1 MLHQERDT
9 DPDQQP
15 ETNPYFRPL
24 SLDQRSQRPPSQDQ
38 RSQRPP
44 SHDQRSQPPFA
55 QGQPPNQWP
64 QPPSK
69 KGKKS
74 KQGGQEQ
81 RQPSR
86 PRQQDQQ
93 SPGSADHFPLNA
105 ALPSSQSKPNQQ
117 RLKSQDPSSPPPVPS
132 TLPSG
137 QRTQNEQAPP
147 HGSSSPPNW
156 RQHPQRQG
164 QYQSGLTI
172 LPREHHHRHK
182 PLTWFLAVFCAIL
195 WVVIIVGGLIVLIVY
210 LVYRPRLPRFDI
222 SAATLNA
229 AYLDMG
235 YLLNADVTMLANFS
249 NPNRKVNVDFSYMYI
264 DLYYG
269 STLIATQY
277 VPPFYATRAQSK
289 FAYIHMVTSQVGI
302 PLVAARRLKK
312 QIEAE
317 GVQFQVKGYF
327 RARSTLGR
335 LLKYSYLLHTHCY
348 ILMSGPP
355 TGALIRSE
363 CRTKR

>member
-1 MLHQERDT
+1 MHQERDS

-15 ETNPYFRPL
+15 ETNPHF
-24 SLDQRSQRPPSQDQ
+24 RPPSQDQ
-38 RSQRPP
+38 RF
-44 SHDQRSQPPFA
+44 QPPFS

-64 QPPSK
+64 QQPRPK
-69 KGKKS
+69 RGKKS
-74 KQGGQEQ
+74 KQGGQEL
-81 RQPSR
+81 PLR

-93 SPGSADHFPLNA
+93 SPGSANHFPLNT
-105 ALPSSQSKPNQQ
+105 PSSQSKQHLNS
-117 RLKSQDPSSPPPVPS
+117 RDPSSPPHGPS
-132 TLPSG
+132 PLPSS
-137 QRTQNEQAPP
+137 QMTQNQQTQQP
-147 HGSSSPPNW
+147 GSSPPPNSW
-156 RQHPQRQG
+156 RQNLPFPPHHPNR
-164 QYQSGLTI
+164 
-172 LPREHHHRHK
+172 
-182 PLTWFLAVFCAIL
+182 PLNNSLVWFMAAFCAIL

-249 NPNRKVNVDFSYMYI
+249 NPNRKVNVHFSYMYI

-277 VPPFYATRAQSK
+277 VQPFYATRAQSK

-312 QIEAE
+312 QIEADA
-317 GVQFQVKGYF
+317 VQFQVKGYF

-335 LLKYSYLLHTHCY
+335 LLKYSYLLHTHCN
-348 ILMSGPP
+348 ILMTGPP

-363 CRTKR
+363 CKTKH

>member
-1 MLHQERDT
+1 M
-9 DPDQQP
+9 
-15 ETNPYFRPL
+15 
-24 SLDQRSQRPPSQDQ
+24 
-38 RSQRPP
+38 
-44 SHDQRSQPPFA
+44 
-55 QGQPPNQWP
+55 
-64 QPPSK
+64 
-69 KGKKS
+69 
-74 KQGGQEQ
+74 
-81 RQPSR
+81 
-86 PRQQDQQ
+86 
-93 SPGSADHFPLNA
+93 
-105 ALPSSQSKPNQQ
+105 
-117 RLKSQDPSSPPPVPS
+117 
-132 TLPSG
+132 
-137 QRTQNEQAPP
+137 
-147 HGSSSPPNW
+147 
-156 RQHPQRQG
+156 
-164 QYQSGLTI
+164 
-172 LPREHHHRHK
+172 
-182 PLTWFLAVFCAIL
+182 WFFAVFCAIL

-235 YLLNADVTMLANFS
+235 YLLNADITMLANFS

-312 QIEAE
+312 QIEAD

-335 LLKYSYLLHTHCY
+335 LLKYSYLLHTHCN

-363 CRTKR
+363 CKTKH

>member
-1 MLHQERDT
+1 MHQERDT

-15 ETNPYFRPL
+15 ETNPYFFHPL
-24 SLDQRSQRPPSQDQ
+24 SLDQRSQRPPVQDQRSQRPPSQDQ
-38 RSQRPP
+38 RSQ
-44 SHDQRSQPPFA
+44 PPFS

-64 QPPSK
+64 QQPPPK

-86 PRQQDQQ
+86 PRQQEQQ
-93 SPGSADHFPLNA
+93 SPGSADHFPLR
-105 ALPSSQSKPNQQ
+105 PVMPPSQSKPNQQ
-117 RLKSQDPSSPPPVPS
+117 HLNSQDPSSPQLVPS
-132 TLPSG
+132 TLPPSN
-137 QRTQNEQAPP
+137 QRTQNLQPQQQ
-147 HGSSSPPNW
+147 GSSSPPIEWRTN
-156 RQHPQRQG
+156 RQHQDQFRQTR
-164 QYQSGLTI
+164 Q
-172 LPREHHHRHK
+172 HRHPTNK

-235 YLLNADVTMLANFS
+235 YLLNADITMLANFS

-277 VPPFYATRAQSK
+277 VPPFYAIRAQSK

-312 QIEAE
+312 QIEAD

-335 LLKYSYLLHTHCY
+335 LLKYSYLLHTHCN

-363 CRTKR
+363 CKTKH

>member
-15 ETNPYFRPL
+15 ETNPYFGPL
-24 SLDQRSQRPPSQDQ
+24 SLDQRPQRPPLQ
-38 RSQRPP
+38 
-44 SHDQRSQPPFA
+44 DQRSQPPFS

-64 QPPSK
+64 PPPPPPSRK
-69 KGKKS
+69 VKKS
-74 KQGGQEQ
+74 KQGRQEQ
-81 RQPSR
+81 HQPSR
-86 PRQQDQQ
+86 PRQRDQQ
-93 SPGSADHFPLNA
+93 SPGSADHYPLNA
-105 ALPSSQSKPNQQ
+105 AMPSTQSKPNQQ
-117 RLKSQDPSSPPPVPS
+117 QLKPHVPSTPPPVPS

-137 QRTQNEQAPP
+137 QRTQNQPP
-147 HGSSSPPNW
+147 YPWSEN
-156 RQHPQRQG
+156 PQNQDPDRH
-164 QYQSGLTI
+164 I
-172 LPREHHHRHK
+172 VRHHHPNR
-182 PLTWFLAVFCAIL
+182 PLTWFLAAFCAIL

-277 VPPFYATRAQSK
+277 VQPFKATRAQSK

-312 QIEAE
+312 QIEAD

-363 CRTKR
+363 CKTKH